1 MDMETN
7 AINNW
12 IIFFAL
18 KKAKV
23 AVEEEQQWS
32 R

>member
-1 MDMETN
+1 MGVETN

-18 KKAKV
+18 EKAKV
-23 AVEEEQQWS
+23 VVEEEQQ
-32 R
+32 